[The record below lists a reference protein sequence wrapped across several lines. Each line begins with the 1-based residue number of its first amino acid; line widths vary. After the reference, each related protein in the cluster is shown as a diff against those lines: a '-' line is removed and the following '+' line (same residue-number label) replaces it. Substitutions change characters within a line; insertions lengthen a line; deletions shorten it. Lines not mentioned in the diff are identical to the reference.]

1 MKYLNIFLLITFF
14 YVAAFASPAIKK
26 QITFTQPD
34 GTTFKGQ
41 LHGDASFH
49 WIESN
54 GDVVIYNP
62 EDKYYYKAVL
72 DKDKGLVMTN
82 SRAYTSQM
90 LSGLNAV
97 KKDLTQDDK
106 EMLHILYKKSKTSNH
121 PR

>member
-1 MKYLNIFLLITFF
+1 MKYVNIFLLIAFF
-14 YVAAFASPAIKK
+14 YVTAFASPAINKK
-26 QITFTQPD
+26 ITFTQPD
-34 GTTFKGQ
+34 GTTFEGE
-41 LHGDASFH
+41 LRGDASFH

-62 EDKYYYKAVL
+62 EDKYYYKAVV
-72 DKDKGLVMTN
+72 DKDKGLVMTKN
-82 SRAYTSQM
+82 KAFTAQI

-106 EMLHILYKKSKTSNH
+106 ETLYILYKKSKTSNH

>member
-1 MKYLNIFLLITFF
+1 MKYVNIFLLITLLH
-14 YVAAFASPAIKK
+14 VTAFASPAIKR

-34 GTTFKGQ
+34 GTTFEGR

-62 EDKYYYKAVL
+62 EDKYYYKAVV
-72 DKDKGLVMTN
+72 DKDKGLVMTKN
-82 SRAYTSQM
+82 KAFTAQI

-106 EMLHILYKKSKTSNH
+106 ETLYILYKKSKTSNH